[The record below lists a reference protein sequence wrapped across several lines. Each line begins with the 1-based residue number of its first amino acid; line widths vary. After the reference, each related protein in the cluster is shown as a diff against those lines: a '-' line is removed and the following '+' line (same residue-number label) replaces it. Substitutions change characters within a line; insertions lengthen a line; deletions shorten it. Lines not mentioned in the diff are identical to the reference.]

1 MLAFS
6 RKVLALDMGNHSYK
20 IIAAVKEPDIRILH
34 YDILPWEEVN
44 GTGNLIQL
52 LRKLRY
58 HSMDTVLSFHHKSMV
73 IREIKLKG
81 EEESRFPGL
90 VREEMSRYQVD
101 LNEKFDYDYLLLPER
116 DRQNGQHTAVTAA
129 VSRSV
134 NREYIDRAIRL
145 GFRLTAVDVQ
155 IHAFLR
161 VFRCLMDRCRELPS
175 HSAYLMLDLGYDNTT
190 VAIAYRGRVFAPR
203 MISIGCRCLE
213 GESMDLMEDYLIP
226 ILRSCSS
233 LMDTFT
239 YSHAGIPLQ
248 QAIAY
253 GGGVYAKD
261 VCPAMQDQISIKLSD
276 MNEFRGYFPEIPSGM
291 DLNLYGNC
299 LGSVL
304 WKENAE

>member
-6 RKVLALDMGNHSYK
+6 RKVLALDMGNHTYK
-20 IIAAVKEPDIRILH
+20 IIAAVKDPDIRILH
-34 YDILPWEEVN
+34 YGILPWEETS
-44 GTGNLIQL
+44 GTGNLMQFI
-52 LRKLRY
+52 RKLQY
-58 HSMDTVLSFHHKSMV
+58 HFMDTVLSFHHKSMV

-81 EEESRFPGL
+81 GEESRIPEL
-90 VREEMSRYQVD
+90 VWEEMNRYQTD

-116 DRQNGQHTAVTAA
+116 DHQNGQRTAVTAA
-129 VSRSV
+129 ISRSI

-190 VAIAYRGRVFAPR
+190 VAIFYRERIFAPR
-203 MISIGCRCLE
+203 VIPVGCRCLE
-213 GESMDLMEDYLIP
+213 GGSADLTEGYLIP

-253 GGGVYAKD
+253 GGGVYARG
-261 VCPAMQDQISIKLSD
+261 VCPALQDQISIEFSD
-276 MNEFRGYFPEIPSGM
+276 MNEFRDYFPEVPSGM

>member
-1 MLAFS
+1 MAFS

-34 YDILPWEEVN
+34 YGILPWEEIN
-44 GTGNLIQL
+44 GTGTPVRLI
-52 LRKLRY
+52 RKWQYR
-58 HSMDTVLSFHHKSMV
+58 SMNTVLSFHHTSMV

-90 VREEMSRYQVD
+90 VWEEMNRYQTD

-116 DRQNGQHTAVTAA
+116 DRQNGQRTALAAA

-155 IHAFLR
+155 IYAVLR
-161 VFRCLMDRCRELPS
+161 VFRCLMNRCRELPS

-190 VAIAYRGRVFAPR
+190 VAIAYRERIFAPR
-203 MISIGCRCLE
+203 VIPVGCRCLE
-213 GESMDLMEDYLIP
+213 GGSADLMEGYLIP

-233 LMDTFT
+233 LIDTFT

-253 GGGVYAKD
+253 GGGVYAGG
-261 VCPAMQDQISIKLSD
+261 VCSAMQDQISVKLSD
-276 MNEFRGYFPEIPSGM
+276 MNEFRNYFPEIPSGM

-304 WKENAE
+304 WKENTE